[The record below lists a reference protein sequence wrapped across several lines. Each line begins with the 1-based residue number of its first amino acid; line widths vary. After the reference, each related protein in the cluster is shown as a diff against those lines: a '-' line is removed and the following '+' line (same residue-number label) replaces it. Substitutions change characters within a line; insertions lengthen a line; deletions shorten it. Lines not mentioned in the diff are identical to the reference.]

1 MTQIERLLYESS
13 LISDAFKKMMWKTG
27 QISLD
32 AIYSAPKLAELHED
46 IFPQLVDLFLSFSKL
61 KIRIKNFDRKSFNF
75 ILIFKETAL
84 WEIKRVLEKMPKYA
98 TVLGAFKITDETI
111 KTYEK
116 EIDDNNKKKIFAV
129 EAIHVGVSLI
139 AQLLREKNI
148 TEIF

>member
-46 IFPQLVDLFLSFSKL
+46 IFPQLIDLFLNFSKL

-75 ILIFKETAL
+75 VLIFKETAL
-84 WEIKRVLEKMPKYA
+84 WEIKRVL
-98 TVLGAFKITDETI
+98 
-111 KTYEK
+111 
-116 EIDDNNKKKIFAV
+116 
-129 EAIHVGVSLI
+129 
-139 AQLLREKNI
+139 
-148 TEIF
+148 